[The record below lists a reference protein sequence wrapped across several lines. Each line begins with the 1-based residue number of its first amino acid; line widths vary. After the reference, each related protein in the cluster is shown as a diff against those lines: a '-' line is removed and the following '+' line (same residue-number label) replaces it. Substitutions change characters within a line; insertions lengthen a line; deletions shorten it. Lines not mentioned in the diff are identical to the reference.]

1 MSYLLLAALAA
12 FFIYLGIRW
21 FVNAEPARIA
31 FAARTLAISIAA
43 VVVVLLIFTGRI
55 GSLYMLG
62 ALVLPLAMAWYR
74 RRKAAAGGFGN
85 PDRRQGDKSEID
97 TSWLHME
104 LDLQN
109 ERIDG
114 RVNQGSFIGKRL
126 SQLDEAELL
135 ALYRESASDAD
146 TARLLEAYLDR
157 RLGAGWRQ
165 QQERPQPA
173 QTGMSREEAL
183 EILGLTA
190 QATPDEIR
198 SAHRRLMAQL
208 HPDKGGSTYLAAKIN
223 QARDFL
229 LGD

>member
-12 FFIYLGIRW
+12 FLIYLGMRW
-21 FVNAEPARIA
+21 FVNAEPARVA
-31 FAARTLAISIAA
+31 FVARTLAISIAA
-43 VVVVLLIFTGRI
+43 VVVLLLIFTGRI

-74 RRKAAAGGFGN
+74 RRKSTAGGFGD
-85 PDRRQGDKSEID
+85 PDRRHRSKSEIE
-97 TSWLHME
+97 TAWLHME

-114 RVNQGSFIGKRL
+114 RVSQGSFTGKRL
-126 SQLDEAELL
+126 SGLDEAELL
-135 ALYRESASDAD
+135 ALYRESASDVD
-146 TARLLEAYLDR
+146 TTRLLEAYLDR
-157 RLGAGWRQ
+157 RLGSGWRQ
-165 QQERPQPA
+165 QQERPRSA
-173 QTGMSREEAL
+173 QAGMSREEAL
-183 EILGLTA
+183 EILGLTP
-190 QATPDEIR
+190 QATPDDIR